1 MGSPFIYL
9 GIGVFFAIFMIIF
22 LVCEQKDKERRV
34 RNGEPPRRY
43 HDITDAS
50 DLEVHLMLIEDLLRK
65 RH

>member
-1 MGSPFIYL
+1 M
-9 GIGVFFAIFMIIF
+9 GIGIFLVGPIFAAIMIIV
-22 LVCEQKDKERRV
+22 LVCEQKDKERRA

-50 DLEVHLMLIEDLLRK
+50 DLEVHLLLIEDLLRK

>member
-1 MGSPFIYL
+1 M
-9 GIGVFFAIFMIIF
+9 GIGIF
-22 LVCEQKDKERRV
+22 LVGPVFVVIMIIILICEQKDKERRA

-50 DLEVHLMLIEDLLRK
+50 NLEVHLMLIEDLLRK